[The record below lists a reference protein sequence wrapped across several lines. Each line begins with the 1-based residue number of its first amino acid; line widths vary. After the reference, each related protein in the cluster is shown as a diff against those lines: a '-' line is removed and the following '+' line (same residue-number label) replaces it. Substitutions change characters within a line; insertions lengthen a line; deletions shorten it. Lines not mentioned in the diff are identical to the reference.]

1 MPESFFLKFLLAH
14 PPCNILNQ
22 KELRFIFNISP
33 NSAYQFSM
41 FAIEHLYLKPN
52 DFRHIGL
59 FYILFLPRLS
69 FAIFLIIG
77 SLSAGIRCL

>member
-1 MPESFFLKFLLAH
+1 MPDSISKRFHLTY
-14 PPCNILNQ
+14 PPYNILNQ
-22 KELRFIFNISP
+22 KVLRFIFNIFK
-33 NSAYQFSM
+33 NLTGQFSM
-41 FAIEHLYLKPN
+41 FAIEHFYLKPN

-59 FYILFLPRLS
+59 FYILFLPLLS